1 MSTQKLRAVSP
12 FIRTQALSWFVFR
25 LRSQLELDAFC
36 EEVSSL
42 ADKKA
47 IYQYYKQA
55 TEEPFSF
62 LYCRLEAKKSEEI
75 FWVHFEQPL
84 DD

>member
-1 MSTQKLRAVSP
+1 
-12 FIRTQALSWFVFR
+12 

-36 EEVSSL
+36 EEVSAL
-42 ADKKA
+42 ADKKT

-62 LYCRLEAKKSEEI
+62 LFVRLEAKKPEDI
-75 FWVHFEQPL
+75 LLGPV
-84 DD
+84 

>member
-1 MSTQKLRAVSP
+1 
-12 FIRTQALSWFVFR
+12 

-36 EEVSSL
+36 EEVSAL
-42 ADKKA
+42 ADKKT

-62 LYCRLEAKKSEEI
+62 LYRAVWRLRGRRHLLGS
-75 FWVHFEQPL
+75 V
-84 DD
+84 